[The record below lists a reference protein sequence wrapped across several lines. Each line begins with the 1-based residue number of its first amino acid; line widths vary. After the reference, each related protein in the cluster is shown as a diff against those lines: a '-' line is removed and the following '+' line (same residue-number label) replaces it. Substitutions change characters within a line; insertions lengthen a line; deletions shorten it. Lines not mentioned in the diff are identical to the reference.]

1 MSKTKKIISL
11 LLTVALV
18 MTMATVAIVSSSAL
32 ADGEIHVVAGA
43 AELCGSAWDPADTN
57 NQMTWNAD
65 KGIYEKVFTNVAAGS
80 YDFKVTTNYAWDQ
93 GDFNL
98 DGDAMYGGPNATV
111 TVDADGS
118 TVTVGFDG
126 TKALVEVTA
135 GSDVPVDTTPAETT
149 PAETTPA
156 ETTPAETT
164 PTTGDSATV
173 YFSNGKGWETV
184 YIHYWDAAGAGTT
197 WPGEAMEFAFTNEY
211 SQDVYKYTVPAGTAG
226 IIFTA
231 GESGPQTQDIKEGIV
246 NNAGFYIDMESTQN
260 ELGHWGYGTWTYE
273 PTDTPVDT
281 TPTETTPADT
291 TPSAT
296 ETTPAD
302 TTPSAT
308 ETTPA
313 ETTPAGT
320 GITVAGT
327 TTDAAVDSTVKYVVD
342 LTAARLF
349 ENIQAIV
356 TYDAD
361 KLELVRIKSD
371 DPDVEDWEVEG
382 PAFCPNLDGVIL
394 NAGTEG
400 VVKFN
405 ASKVAGYNFKEEKN
419 LVTLEFKVKDTAA
432 NEIALT
438 IEEMTIKGG
447 DESYFTGGQAVITE
461 GITVEEYLVADTPIV
476 TVPTTE
482 KTEPTTEKT
491 EPTTEKTEPTTEKT
505 EPTTEKV
512 EPTTEKVEPT
522 TEKVEPTTEK
532 VEPTTEKVE
541 PTTGKVE
548 PTTAKPDATS
558 KTEASKPAVDT
569 PPTGAATYVYVVLA
583 VLAMAACAVVVLRK
597 KVNG

>member
-18 MTMATVAIVSSSAL
+18 MTMATVAIVSASAATTVYFENSAGWGSINVYYWGGAETPTWPGVPATDL
-32 ADGEIHVVAGA
+32 GNNIWSAEI
-43 AELCGSAWDPADTN
+43 
-57 NQMTWNAD
+57 
-65 KGIYEKVFTNVAAGS
+65 
-80 YDFKVTTNYAWDQ
+80 
-93 GDFNL
+93 
-98 DGDAMYGGPNATV
+98 
-111 TVDADGS
+111 ADGS
-118 TVTVGFDG
+118 TGIIFNDG
-126 TKALVEVTA
+126 ANQTSDLSNPGDGYIAKLDGGMGGTEYGEKPSATWEVYGDT
-135 GSDVPVDTTPAETT
+135 PVDSTPIEST
-149 PAETTPA
+149 PIESTPID
-156 ETTPAETT
+156 TPV
-164 PTTGDSATV
+164 TGEEATV
-173 YFSNGKGWETV
+173 YFSNGNAWSAV
-184 YIHYWDAAGAGTT
+184 YIHYWDNNGGGTT
-197 WPGEAMEFAFTNEY
+197 WPGETMELAFTNDFG
-211 SQDVYKYTVPAGTAG
+211 QDVYKFTVPAGTSG
-226 IIFTA
+226 IIFNDGGDPAT
-231 GESGPQTQDIKEGIV
+231 QTEDITSGIV
-246 NNAGFYIDMESTQN
+246 NNAGFYIDMNSTQN

-281 TPTETTPADT
+281 TPTETTPSATETTPAET

-296 ETTPAD
+296 ETTPAE

-313 ETTPAGT
+313 ETTPSATETTPAGT

-505 EPTTEKV
+505 EPTTEKT
-512 EPTTEKVEPT
+512 EPTTEKTEPT
-522 TEKVEPTTEK
+522 TEKTEPTTEK
-532 VEPTTEKVE
+532 TEPTE
-541 PTTGKVE
+541 
-548 PTTAKPDATS
+548 
-558 KTEASKPAVDT
+558 SKPVVTQPKETDVTSNTDGSKPGVDT